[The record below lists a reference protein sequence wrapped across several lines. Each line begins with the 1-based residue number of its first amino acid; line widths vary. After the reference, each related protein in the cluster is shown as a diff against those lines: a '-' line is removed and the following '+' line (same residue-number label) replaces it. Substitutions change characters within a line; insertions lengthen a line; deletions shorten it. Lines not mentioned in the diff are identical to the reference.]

1 MRKTLLL
8 LALPALM
15 CCSGDVEY
23 PPIEPQLMEALES
36 HVKSKAQRPEDFI
49 IDCYTRYNTKF
60 NFIFLGETHRIKQN
74 AEFVQ
79 RMIPALYANGIY
91 SLCTEF
97 ARREDQSLIDSL
109 ITGDGWDEGLARE
122 IAFRFSP
129 MWGYREYID
138 VFKAAWMVNNG
149 LSSGQRR
156 FRIFGLND
164 SPALCPAGE
173 NKDNNFGGFLARV
186 AGGGGEENWFRV
198 LSSILQ
204 APGEKAMVHC
214 SMYQALTEYKFAL
227 RDSEGVPIKTGPP
240 TLGNLAESL
249 KMNPFTV
256 LLHGPWEPAE
266 GCGKREVHA
275 ADGIVDALISRLPEG
290 SLPFGVDT
298 RKRGTPFGVL
308 TGTTG
313 IYSLGHPYFTLR
325 DLCRG
330 YICLSPLC
338 ELQGPTPIEGFVN
351 ESNIE
356 RARNSISDPGLRNAS
371 PAEFN
376 EALRRGAEINFRH
389 LGCSGPKSR

>member
-1 MRKTLLL
+1 MRKVLFL
-8 LALPALM
+8 LALPTLA

-23 PPIEPQLMEALES
+23 PPLKPQLMEALES
-36 HVKSKAQRPEDFI
+36 HVKSKAQRPEDYLI
-49 IDCYTRYNTKF
+49 GCYIKYDVV
-60 NFIFLGETHRIKQN
+60 FLGETHRIKQN

-79 RMIPALYANGIY
+79 RMIPVLYDNGIY
-91 SLCTEF
+91 NLCTEF
-97 ARREDQSLIDSL
+97 ARREDQPLIDSL
-109 ITGDGWDEGLARE
+109 LTGDGWDEGLARE
-122 IAFRFSP
+122 IAFRYSP

-138 VFKAAWMVNNG
+138 IFKSAWKVNNG
-149 LSSGQRR
+149 LSAGEKR

-164 SPALCPAGE
+164 SPDLCPAGG
-173 NKDNNFGGFLARV
+173 NNNDRGGFLARV
-186 AGGGGEENWFRV
+186 ASGGGEENWFRV

-214 SMYQALTEYKFAL
+214 SMYQAFTEYKYKL
-227 RDSEGVPIKTGPP
+227 RDGKGMLIKTGPS
-240 TLGNLAESL
+240 TLGNLAESFRKL
-249 KMNPFTV
+249 PFTV

-275 ADGIVDALISRLPEG
+275 ADGLIDALISRLPDG

-298 RKRGTPFGVL
+298 RDTPFGVL

-313 IYSLGHPYFTLR
+313 IYSLGHPYFTLSNF
-325 DLCRG
+325 CRG

-338 ELQGPTPIEGFVN
+338 ELQGPTPVEGFVN

-356 RARNSISDPGLRNAS
+356 RARSSTSDPRLRKAS

-376 EALRRGAEINFRH
+376 EALRRGAELSFPH
-389 LGCSGPKSR
+389 LGCSGPKSP

>member
-1 MRKTLLL
+1 MRKTLIL

-23 PPIEPQLMEALES
+23 PPIKPQLIEALES

-49 IDCYTRYNTKF
+49 ISCYTDYPVV
-60 NFIFLGETHRIKQN
+60 FLGETHRIKQN

-79 RMIPALYANGIY
+79 RMIPVLYGNGIY

-122 IAFRFSP
+122 IAFRYSP

-198 LSSILQ
+198 LSAILK
-204 APGEKAMVHC
+204 APGEKTMVYC
-214 SMYQALTEYKFAL
+214 SMYQALTEYKYAL
-227 RDSEGVPIKTGPP
+227 RNNEGLRIKTGPP
-240 TLGNLAESL
+240 TLGNLARSL
-249 KMNPFTV
+249 KMEPFTV
-256 LLHGPWEPAE
+256 ILHGPWEPAE
-266 GCGKREVHA
+266 GCGKREVYA
-275 ADGIVDALISRLPEG
+275 ADGLIDALISRLPDG
-290 SLPFGVDT
+290 SLPFGVGT
-298 RKRGTPFGVL
+298 EGTPFGVL

-338 ELQGPTPIEGFVN
+338 ELQGPTPVEDFVN

-356 RARNSISDPGLRNAS
+356 RARNNAPDPGLRKAS
-371 PAEFN
+371 PEEFG
-376 EALRRGAEINFRH
+376 EALKRGAELGFPH
-389 LGCSGPKSR
+389 LGSSGPKSR